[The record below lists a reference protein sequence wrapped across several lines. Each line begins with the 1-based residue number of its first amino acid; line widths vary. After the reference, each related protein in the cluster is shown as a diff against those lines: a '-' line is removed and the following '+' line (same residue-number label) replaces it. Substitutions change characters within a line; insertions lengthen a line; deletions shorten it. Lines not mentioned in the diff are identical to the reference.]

1 MAKASI
7 LRQLA
12 DEDLEA
18 VCHLIRRDAMSDLEI
33 AKEVERLLGREI
45 GPTDAA
51 RGMVISR
58 YRQSAEYRKWFDH
71 WLNQD
76 AVLKRQLEGQKQR
89 FELVSSLVKGTGNDG
104 LNAVSK
110 SLLARLLAMA
120 AEMSDEDLQE
130 AASGKGSWVA
140 RVIKAQHEI
149 AKAEHRNNQSPAPGQ
164 NTGEQVDPGERTKA
178 VVDKVD
184 KIMGLK

>member
-12 DEDLEA
+12 DEDLVA

-89 FELVSSLVKGTGNDG
+89 FELVSSLVQGTGNDG
-104 LNAVSK
+104 LSAVSK

-140 RVIKAQHEI
+140 RVIKAQSEI
-149 AKAEHRNNQSPAPGQ
+149 AKLEKRGGDQPPPAAEQSLTP
-164 NTGEQVDPGERTKA
+164 EERERRMKE
-178 VVDKVD
+178 
-184 KIMGLK
+184 IFGLR